1 MIKNPFFDTGVFF
14 LLSISLR
21 GLIAETIRS
30 VKFLSIEVK
39 IVAVNL
45 LFDFTCNTV
54 IMSGLVVWI
63 FI

>member
-1 MIKNPFFDTGVFF
+1 MIKNPFFDTGIFF
-14 LLSISLR
+14 LLSVSLR
-21 GLIAETIRS
+21 GLTTETIHS

-45 LFDFTCNTV
+45 LFDFTWNTV

-63 FI
+63 LI